1 MSMGIWIDG
10 GLALIKENRLFE
22 SLLAK
27 IYDNMELSYP
37 ARILQLTGC
46 PRLWYVTSDSMK
58 RDR

>member
-37 ARILQLTGC
+37 TRLTPHAFC
-46 PRLWYVTSDSMK
+46 S
-58 RDR
+58 